1 MNIIP
6 SAVLLAAATLAA
18 AKPAERIG
26 TSEVAM
32 ISSAAVRKE
41 LKVTP
46 EQAKAL
52 DKVDLE
58 THRRMAARFKQDD
71 EEHADELRRRREAG
85 LPAVMD
91 HVMDRGEVDQA
102 IPEVVRILTG
112 AQLRRLAEVSLQH
125 QGLPA
130 FAKPKTAE
138 ELNLTPT
145 TFELIKE
152 VLDERAARQA
162 ELGAAYNKG
171 PAGQSPAAALAYKKE
186 VARIAA
192 AQSALERTTEARI
205 MKLLTKKQRARYRAM
220 LGEPFDLEK
229 AKEAARAATASK

>member
-1 MNIIP
+1 MIIIP

-32 ISSAAVRKE
+32 ITSAAVRKE

-52 DKVDLE
+52 DKVNLE
-58 THRRMAARFKQDD
+58 TRRRMAARFKQDN
-71 EEHADELRRRREAG
+71 EEHADELRRQREAG
-85 LPAVMD
+85 LPGVMD

-112 AQLRRLAEVSLQH
+112 PQLRRLAEVSLQH
-125 QGLPA
+125 QGLPT
-130 FAKPKTAE
+130 FARPKTAE
-138 ELNLTPT
+138 ELNLTPE

-152 VLDERAARQA
+152 VLDERLARQA
-162 ELGAAYNKG
+162 DLSAAYNKG
-171 PAGQSPAAALAYKKE
+171 HAGQSPAAWKKE
-186 VARIAA
+186 TDRIAA

-205 MKLLTKKQRARYRAM
+205 MKLLTKKQRARYRAL

-229 AKEAARAATASK
+229 AEKAARAATASK